1 MSSAPTWD
9 AMQRRRS
16 ARPLLN
22 RRAVI
27 AGGLAGLSAATGARA
42 EGPVDTSAD
51 KPVVVAS
58 KSHGE
63 GILLGHLMVM
73 TLQRLGVP
81 VTARLQ
87 LGPTRIV
94 RTALTSGEIDA
105 YPEYTGNAAF
115 FSGTDTDPVWRRA
128 DTAYA
133 AAKAFD
139 AGNGLTWLKAAPANN
154 TWQIAVQGGLARA
167 ERLATMADFAG
178 AVRRDLIELAASAEF
193 VESPAALPSFEQA
206 YGFTMP
212 RERIVM
218 LPGGDTA
225 VTLRAAAQ
233 GISGV
238 NAGMVY
244 GTDGAIAALDVVVMG
259 DPAGAQIVYEPAPLI
274 RTTVLARHPA
284 IGPALDRLFGGLD
297 LPTLRRLNARIA
309 VDGDT
314 PEAVARR
321 YLESLP
327 PETTSPES
335 ASP

>member
-1 MSSAPTWD
+1 M
-9 AMQRRRS
+9 
-16 ARPLLN
+16 
-22 RRAVI
+22 
-27 AGGLAGLSAATGARA
+27 AGLGLAKASMAADEAAR
-42 EGPVDTSAD
+42 
-51 KPVVVAS
+51 PVVVAS
-58 KSHGE
+58 KVDGE
-63 GILLGHLMVM
+63 GALLGNLILLVLE
-73 TLQRLGVP
+73 RLGVP

-94 RTALTSGEIDA
+94 RGALTAGEIDC

-115 FSGTDTDPVWRRA
+115 FSGTDADPVWRRA
-128 DTAYA
+128 DSAFA

-139 AGNGLTWLKAAPANN
+139 GVRGLVWLKPAPANN

-178 AVRRDLIELAASAEF
+178 AVRRDLITLAASAEF
-193 VESPAALPSFEQA
+193 VESPAALPSFERA
-206 YGFTMP
+206 YDFVMP

-244 GTDGAIAALDVVVMG
+244 GTDGAIAALDVAVMT
-259 DPAGAQIVYEPAPLI
+259 DPAGAQIVYEPAPVI
-274 RTTVLARHPA
+274 RAPILDRHPE
-284 IGPALDRLFGGLD
+284 IGPALERLFAGLD
-297 LPTLRRLNARIA
+297 LATLRRLNGQVA

-314 PEAVARR
+314 PAAVARR
-321 YLESLP
+321 YLGGL
-327 PETTSPES
+327 
-335 ASP
+335 AR

>member
-1 MSSAPTWD
+1 MWGASTA
-9 AMQRRRS
+9 
-16 ARPLLN
+16 
-22 RRAVI
+22 
-27 AGGLAGLSAATGARA
+27 ARA
-42 EGPVDTSAD
+42 DR
-51 KPVVVAS
+51 PVVVAS
-58 KSHGE
+58 KSDGE
-63 GILLGHLMVM
+63 GILLGHLIVM

-115 FSGTDTDPVWRRA
+115 FSGTDADPVWRRA
-128 DTAYA
+128 ESAYA
-133 AAKAFD
+133 AARTFD
-139 AGNGLTWLKAAPANN
+139 AANGLTWLKPAPANN
-154 TWQIAVQGGLARA
+154 TWQIAVQGVLARA

-178 AVRRDLIELAASAEF
+178 AVRRGLIELAASAEF

-206 YGFTMP
+206 YDFTMP
-212 RERIVM
+212 RERIIM

-244 GTDGAIAALDVVVMG
+244 GTDGAIAALDVVVMR

-274 RTTVLARHPA
+274 RSAVLARYPE
-284 IGPALDRLFGGLD
+284 IGPALDRLFAGLD
-297 LPTLRRLNARIA
+297 LPVLRRLNAQIA

-321 YLESLP
+321 YLGSLP
-327 PETTSPES
+327 Q
-335 ASP
+335 

>member
-1 MSSAPTWD
+1 
-9 AMQRRRS
+9 MQRRHC
-16 ARPLLN
+16 ARPPLN

-27 AGGLAGLSAATGARA
+27 AGALAGLGVATGARA
-42 EGPVDTSAD
+42 DTPVD
-51 KPVVVAS
+51 KPVIVAS

-63 GILLGHLMVM
+63 GILLGHLIVM
-73 TLQRLGVP
+73 ILQRLGVP
-81 VTARLQ
+81 VSARLQ

-115 FSGTDTDPVWRRA
+115 FSGTESDPVWRRA
-128 DTAYA
+128 DSAYA

-139 AGNGLTWLKAAPANN
+139 ARNGLTWLKAAPANN

-178 AVRRDLIELAASAEF
+178 AVRRGLIELAASAEF

-244 GTDGAIAALDVVVMG
+244 GTDGAIAALDVAVMS

-274 RTTVLARHPA
+274 RSAILARHPA

-327 PETTSPES
+327 PETPSPGRS
-335 ASP
+335 SP

>member
-9 AMQRRRS
+9 AMQRRRH
-16 ARPLLN
+16 ARSPLN
-22 RRAVI
+22 RRAAI
-27 AGGLAGLSAATGARA
+27 AGGLAGLTVAGSGLATGARA
-42 EGPVDTSAD
+42 DTPVA
-51 KPVVVAS
+51 VAS
-58 KSHGE
+58 KSDGE
-63 GILLGHLMVM
+63 GILLGQMIVM
-73 TLQRLGVP
+73 TLRRLGVP

-94 RTALTSGEIDA
+94 RTALTSGEIDL

-115 FSGTDTDPVWRRA
+115 FSGTDADPVWRRA
-128 DTAYA
+128 DSAYA

-139 AGNGLTWLKAAPANN
+139 ARNGLTWLKPAPANN
-154 TWQIAVQGGLARA
+154 TWQIAVQGGLARS

-178 AVRRDLIELAASAEF
+178 AVRRGLIELAASAEF

-244 GTDGAIAALDVVVMG
+244 GTDGAIAALDVAVMS

-274 RTTVLARHPA
+274 RSPTLARYPE
-284 IGPALDRLFGGLD
+284 IGPALDQLFAGLD
-297 LPTLRRLNARIA
+297 LPTLRRLNGRIA
-309 VDGDT
+309 VEGET
-314 PEAVARR
+314 PEAVARV
-321 YLESLP
+321 YLGTLP
-327 PETTSPES
+327 R
-335 ASP
+335 

>member
-1 MSSAPTWD
+1 MSSARTWD
-9 AMQRRRS
+9 AMQRLHDT
-16 ARPLLN
+16 PHPLN
-22 RRAVI
+22 RRALI
-27 AGGLAGLSAATGARA
+27 AGGLAGLALSSRAAGADR
-42 EGPVDTSAD
+42 
-51 KPVVVAS
+51 PVVVAS
-58 KSHGE
+58 KVDGE
-63 GILLGHLMVM
+63 GALLGHLIVMV
-73 TLQRLGVP
+73 LRRLGVP

-94 RTALTSGEIDA
+94 RTALTAGEIDL

-115 FSGTDTDPVWRRA
+115 FSGTDADPVWRRA
-128 DTAYA
+128 ETAHA

-139 AGNGLTWLKAAPANN
+139 AGNGLTWLSAAPANN

-178 AVRRDLIELAASAEF
+178 AVRRGLIELCASAEF
-193 VESPAALPSFEQA
+193 VESPAALPSFERA
-206 YGFTMP
+206 YDFAMP

-244 GTDGAIAALDVVVMG
+244 GTDGAIAALDVVVMS
-259 DPAGAQIVYEPAPLI
+259 DPAGAQIVYEPAPVI
-274 RTTVLARHPA
+274 RTPVLALHPEIA
-284 IGPALDRLFGGLD
+284 PALDRLFSGLD
-297 LPTLRRLNARIA
+297 LPTLRRLNAEVA
-309 VDGDT
+309 VEGDT

-321 YLESLP
+321 YLGSLTP
-327 PETTSPES
+327 
-335 ASP
+335 

>member
-1 MSSAPTWD
+1 MSSARTWD
-9 AMQRRRS
+9 AMQRR
-16 ARPLLN
+16 PDTPYPLN
-22 RRAVI
+22 RRALI
-27 AGGLAGLSAATGARA
+27 AGGLAGLVLPTAAL
-42 EGPVDTSAD
+42 AD
-51 KPVVVAS
+51 RPVVVAS
-58 KSHGE
+58 KVDGE
-63 GILLGHLMVM
+63 GALLGNLLV
-73 TLQRLGVP
+73 LVLARLGVP

-94 RTALTSGEIDA
+94 RTALTAGEIDA

-115 FSGTDTDPVWRRA
+115 FSGTDADPHWRRA

-133 AAKAFD
+133 GAKAFD
-139 AGNGLTWLKAAPANN
+139 AGRGLTWLKPAPANN
-154 TWQIAVQGGLARA
+154 TWQIAVKGELARA

-178 AVRRDLIELAASAEF
+178 AVRRNLIELCASAEF

-206 YGFTMP
+206 YDFVMP

-244 GTDGAIAALDVVVMG
+244 GTDGAIAALDVAVMS
-259 DPAGAQIVYEPAPLI
+259 DPAGAQMVYEPAPVF
-274 RTTVLARHPA
+274 RTA
-284 IGPALDRLFGGLD
+284 ILERYPGIAPALDRLFAGLD
-297 LPTLRRLNARIA
+297 LATLRRLNAQVA
-309 VDGDT
+309 VEGDT

-321 YLESLP
+321 YLGTL
-327 PETTSPES
+327 SP
-335 ASP
+335 

>member
-1 MSSAPTWD
+1 
-9 AMQRRRS
+9 MQRRRGV
-16 ARPLLN
+16 RPGPN
-22 RRAVI
+22 RRRVLA
-27 AGGLAGLSAATGARA
+27 AGLAGLAVATAARA
-42 EGPVDTSAD
+42 DR
-51 KPVVVAS
+51 PVVVAS

-63 GILLGHLMVM
+63 GILLGHLIVM
-73 TLQRLGVP
+73 ILERLRVP

-94 RTALTSGEIDA
+94 RTALTAGEIDA
-105 YPEYTGNAAF
+105 YPEYTGNVAF
-115 FSGTDTDPVWRRA
+115 FSGTDADPVWRRA
-128 DTAYA
+128 DSAYA

-139 AGNGLTWLKAAPANN
+139 AARGLTWLRPAPANN

-178 AVRRDLIELAASAEF
+178 AVRRGLVELAASAEF
-193 VESPAALPSFEQA
+193 VESPAALPSFERA
-206 YGFTMP
+206 YDFVMP

-244 GTDGAIAALDVVVMG
+244 GTDGAIAALDVVVMS

-274 RTTVLARHPA
+274 RTGVLDRHPE
-284 IGPALDRLFGGLD
+284 IGPALDRVFSGLD
-297 LPTLRRLNARIA
+297 LATLRRLNAQVA

-321 YLESLP
+321 YLGSLP
-327 PETTSPES
+327 S
-335 ASP
+335 

>member
-1 MSSAPTWD
+1 M
-9 AMQRRRS
+9 
-16 ARPLLN
+16 
-22 RRAVI
+22 
-27 AGGLAGLSAATGARA
+27 AGGLAGLAFSADARA
-42 EGPVDTSAD
+42 DR
-51 KPVVVAS
+51 PVVVAS

-63 GILLGHLMVM
+63 GILLGAVMVM
-73 TLQRLGVP
+73 VLQRLGVP

-94 RTALTSGEIDA
+94 RTALTAGEIDA

-139 AGNGLTWLKAAPANN
+139 EKNGLTWLKAAPANN
-154 TWQIAVQGGLARA
+154 TWQIAVKGDLARA

-178 AVRRDLIELAASAEF
+178 AVRRDLIELCASAEF
-193 VESPAALPSFEQA
+193 VESPAALPSFERA
-206 YGFTMP
+206 YDFVMP

-244 GTDGAIAALDVVVMG
+244 GTDGAIAALDVAVMS
-259 DPAGAQIVYEPAPLI
+259 DPAGAQIVYEPAPLF
-274 RTTVLARHPA
+274 RTAVLDRYPQIA
-284 IGPALDRLFGGLD
+284 PALDRLFAGLD
-297 LPTLRRLNARIA
+297 LATLRRLNAQVA
-309 VDGDT
+309 VEGDT

-321 YLESLP
+321 YLGSLAP
-327 PETTSPES
+327 
-335 ASP
+335 

>member
-1 MSSAPTWD
+1 MA
-9 AMQRRRS
+9 
-16 ARPLLN
+16 
-22 RRAVI
+22 
-27 AGGLAGLSAATGARA
+27 LATTTARA
-42 EGPVDTSAD
+42 DR
-51 KPVVVAS
+51 PVVVAS

-63 GILLGHLMVM
+63 GILLGEVMVM
-73 TLQRLGVP
+73 VLQRLGVP

-94 RTALTSGEIDA
+94 RTALTAGEIDA
-105 YPEYTGNAAF
+105 YPEYTGNVAF
-115 FSGTDTDPVWRRA
+115 FSGTDADPVWRRA

-139 AGNGLTWLKAAPANN
+139 AERGLTWLKAAPANN
-154 TWQIAVQGGLARA
+154 TWQIAVQGDLARTQ
-167 ERLATMADFAG
+167 RLATMADFAG
-178 AVRRDLIELAASAEF
+178 AVRRGLIELAASAEF
-193 VESPAALPSFEQA
+193 VESPAALPSFERT
-206 YGFTMP
+206 YDFVMP

-244 GTDGAIAALDVVVMG
+244 GTDGAIAALDVVVMS
-259 DPAGAQIVYEPAPLI
+259 DPAGAQIVYEPAPLF
-274 RTTVLARHPA
+274 RTAILERYPA
-284 IGPALDRLFGGLD
+284 IAPALDRIFAGLD
-297 LPTLRRLNARIA
+297 LATLRRLNAQVA

-321 YLESLP
+321 YLGSLAP
-327 PETTSPES
+327 
-335 ASP
+335 

>member
-1 MSSAPTWD
+1 MSSARTWD
-9 AMQRRRS
+9 AMQRR
-16 ARPLLN
+16 PDTPHPLN
-22 RRAVI
+22 RRALI
-27 AGGLAGLSAATGARA
+27 AGGLAGLALPAAARA
-42 EGPVDTSAD
+42 DR
-51 KPVVVAS
+51 PVVVAS

-63 GILLGHLMVM
+63 GIMLGHVMVM
-73 TLQRLGVP
+73 VLERLGVP

-94 RTALTSGEIDA
+94 RTALTAGEIDA

-115 FSGTDTDPVWRRA
+115 FSGTDADPLWRRA

-139 AGNGLTWLKAAPANN
+139 ARNGLTWLKAAPANN

-167 ERLATMADFAG
+167 EHLATMADFAG
-178 AVRRDLIELAASAEF
+178 AVRRGLIELAASAEF
-193 VESPAALPSFEQA
+193 VESPAALPSFERT
-206 YGFTMP
+206 YDFVMP

-244 GTDGAIAALDVVVMG
+244 GTDGAIAALDVAVMS
-259 DPAGAQIVYEPAPLI
+259 DPAGAQIVYEPAPLF
-274 RTTVLARHPA
+274 RTTILDRYPRIA
-284 IGPALDRLFGGLD
+284 PALDRIFTGLD
-297 LPTLRRLNARIA
+297 LPTLRRLNAQVA
-309 VDGDT
+309 VEGDT

-321 YLESLP
+321 YLGSLAP
-327 PETTSPES
+327 
-335 ASP
+335 